1 MKRNKAKDAHT
12 EVLEPVT
19 IRLQPSVV
27 REARERGEHVRGGAS
42 AVIRNWI
49 LAGLSLGKGGKNFAR
64 GCMTRQ

>member
-1 MKRNKAKDAHT
+1 MRSHKAKDAHA

-27 REARERGEHVRGGAS
+27 REARQRGEHVRGGAS
-42 AVIRNWI
+42 AVIRSWI
-49 LAGLSLGKGGKNFAR
+49 LAGAGFGKNAQNFRR

>member
-1 MKRNKAKDAHT
+1 MERNKAKDAR
-12 EVLEPVT
+12 EVLQPVT

-27 REARERGEHVRGGAS
+27 REARQQGEYVRGGAS

-49 LAGLSLGKGGKNFAR
+49 HAGMRHGKTFAR

>member
-1 MKRNKAKDAHT
+1 MASNKINDAR

-19 IRLQPSVV
+19 VRLQPSVV

-49 LAGLSLGKGGKNFAR
+49 LAGKALAAKSKFLR
-64 GCMTRQ
+64 GAV

>member
-1 MKRNKAKDAHT
+1 MRRIIAKDAR

-27 REARERGEHVRGGAS
+27 REARERGERVRGGAS

-49 LAGLSLGKGGKNFAR
+49 LAGKSLGKTFAR
-64 GCMTRQ
+64 

>member
-1 MKRNKAKDAHT
+1 MKRIIAKDAR

-42 AVIRNWI
+42 AVIRSWI
-49 LAGLSLGKGGKNFAR
+49 LAGLGLGKNGKTFAR
-64 GCMTRQ
+64 ACMTRQ

>member
-1 MKRNKAKDAHT
+1 MKRNKAKDAHA

-27 REARERGEHVRGGAS
+27 REARERGEHIRGGAS

-49 LAGLSLGKGGKNFAR
+49 LTGKALANKGKILR
-64 GCMTRQ
+64 GAV

>member
-1 MKRNKAKDAHT
+1 MQRIKAKDAQV

-42 AVIRNWI
+42 AVIRQWI
-49 LAGLSLGKGGKNFAR
+49 IAGKALANKGKILR
-64 GCMTRQ
+64 GAV

>member
-1 MKRNKAKDAHT
+1 MKRNIAKDAHA

-27 REARERGEHVRGGAS
+27 SEARERGERVRGGTS
-42 AVIRNWI
+42 AVIRSWI
-49 LAGLSLGKGGKNFAR
+49 FAGRSLGKSSKNFAR

>member
-1 MKRNKAKDAHT
+1 MKRNKAKDAHA

-42 AVIRNWI
+42 AVIRSWI
-49 LAGLSLGKGGKNFAR
+49 LAGRGLGKLGKNFAR

>member
-49 LAGLSLGKGGKNFAR
+49 LGGLSLGKSGKNFAR